1 MFINKKIRIV
11 NFVKSNIGLLD
22 ICNSWHLEKKFIKSL
37 RKKKT
42 VTISQENSLIL
53 YEQSETLCLIHNNT
67 LASYVGSR
75 IFAHFNVS

>member
-22 ICNSWHLEKKFIKSL
+22 ICNSWHLEKNIYQIIE
-37 RKKKT
+37 KKKT

-67 LASYVGSR
+67 LYNLCT
-75 IFAHFNVS
+75 F